1 MPKRR
6 SYLSPGRKRQLV
18 SFPEVV
24 SYLCIC
30 RGTLYRWIEAGC
42 FTPPFSLGGRKR
54 YWYLDEVFEL
64 VHARATNSSEG
75 FIKDLI
81 RKQLASREVV
91 TNAN

>member
-6 SYLSPGRKRQLV
+6 SYLSPGCKRQLA

-24 SYLCIC
+24 NYLRVC

-54 YWYLDEVFEL
+54 YWYLDEVIEL
-64 VHARATNSSEG
+64 VHARAANSSEG
-75 FIKDLI
+75 SIKDLI